1 MRRAGTVGRPFVP
14 IEQSKTPMD
23 ARDDMTSRILA
34 SLAALPMHQQ
44 ADAIGALIGSVI
56 KEMPR
61 DRILE
66 IRSEISNELDERIP
80 VVSATLDLIDG
91 QLALRDIAGEE
102 NWR

>member
-1 MRRAGTVGRPFVP
+1 
-14 IEQSKTPMD
+14 
-23 ARDDMTSRILA
+23 
-34 SLAALPMHQQ
+34 MHQQ

-66 IRSEISNELDERIP
+66 IRAEIADELDERIP